1 MKSYLFWNEIHTVVF
16 AVIKKLWAIILMT
29 PHHLLEASDTPAITS
44 SKESGLLNTRG
55 GSLSKS
61 GYKCGLHNSGKTL
74 PVFTGIGLEFVLRHP
89 GGVDLSYAVTERF
102 FFREICAEKPSI
114 IRCKPA
120 ISGFCLSYDEKRS
133 VFEFLS

>member
-29 PHHLLEASDTPAITS
+29 PHHLLEASGTPAITS

-102 FFREICAEKPSI
+102 FFVKYVLKSRALYAASP
-114 IRCKPA
+114 R
-120 ISGFCLSYDEKRS
+120 
-133 VFEFLS
+133 